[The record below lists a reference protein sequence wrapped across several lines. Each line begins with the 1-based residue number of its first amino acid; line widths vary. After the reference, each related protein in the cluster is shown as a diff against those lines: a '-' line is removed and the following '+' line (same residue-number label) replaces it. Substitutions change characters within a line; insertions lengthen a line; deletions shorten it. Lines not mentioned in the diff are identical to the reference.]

1 MTTPA
6 IPEALKG
13 TPKKKADVIFA
24 TEGGKTYA
32 IPLSVAS
39 QYEFSDEH
47 AALVTADK
55 LAGEGDEVQGHHAV
69 NLADGT
75 FGYHADWLVGWYVW
89 HVDGCT
95 YHGLHRHPFGW
106 TNPLAVDCDG

>member
-1 MTTPA
+1 M
-6 IPEALKG
+6 
-13 TPKKKADVIFA
+13 
-24 TEGGKTYA
+24 
-32 IPLSVAS
+32 
-39 QYEFSDEH
+39 
-47 AALVTADK
+47 
-55 LAGEGDEVQGHHAV
+55 
-69 NLADGT
+69 NLADGS